1 MNAPPHGQS
10 DGQPARRRIIRELLY
25 GRIVDHA
32 AKTRGRIG
40 ITILVFALGYSV
52 IAARLVMFATSP
64 EGHGGRRAAVFE
76 AVGTA
81 RPDILDRNGEILAT
95 DVRTP
100 SLFGEPNR
108 IIDVDEASELLTAV
122 MPDIDATE
130 LRERLEF
137 FRKENKLIFWLH
149 ALGELDGTC

>member
-76 AVGTA
+76 AVGTP
-81 RPDILDRNGEILAT
+81 RPDLLDPNGRILPARVGA
-95 DVRTP
+95 P
-100 SLFGEPNR
+100 SLFRGP
-108 IIDVDEASELLTAV
+108 
-122 MPDIDATE
+122 
-130 LRERLEF
+130 
-137 FRKENKLIFWLH
+137 
-149 ALGELDGTC
+149 